1 MKSEIY
7 DGTITTE
14 LISQMEI
21 GGTIKLPS
29 DKHDIAS
36 TRMSEV
42 NKASRIIDAPNIKK
56 WTLTSKTK
64 ELGYISITRLR

>member
-42 NKASRIIDAPNIKK
+42 NKASRIIDAANPKR
-56 WTLTSKTK
+56 WTLTSRTK

>member
-29 DKHDIAS
+29 GKHDIAS

>member
-1 MKSEIY
+1 MESEIY

-29 DKHDIAS
+29 EKHDIAS